1 LDEAFFYLW
10 PYRAKARY
18 GLFMAQ
24 PPIPIDILKTRL
36 RIDAEAD
43 DVIMTTLC
51 IAAGEM
57 IERELGIGLATA
69 TRTAKIDRWRR
80 FIPPVQP
87 CTSVTSVT
95 YYDTGNTLITMPA
108 ADWYVDQT
116 DELLAVEF
124 IEEPAVKEGTFPTV
138 TYVAGYTQVP
148 HALQQAIVAL
158 VGAWY
163 ANPDATAPVALSEV
177 PLSLKYILSAYST
190 RGALR

>member
-1 LDEAFFYLW
+1 
-10 PYRAKARY
+10 
-18 GLFMAQ
+18 MAQ

-57 IERELGIGLATA
+57 IERELGIGLSTA
-69 TRTAKIDRWRR
+69 TRSAKIDRWRR
-80 FIPPVQP
+80 FIPPVQQ

-95 YYDTGNTLITMPA
+95 YYDTGNNLVTMPA
-108 ADWYVDQT
+108 ADWYVDET

-124 IEEPAVKEGTFPTV
+124 LEAPAVKDGTFPTV

-163 ANPDATAPVALSEV
+163 ANPDATNPVALSEV

-190 RGALR
+190 RGPLR

>member
-1 LDEAFFYLW
+1 M
-10 PYRAKARY
+10 AR
-18 GLFMAQ
+18 

-36 RIDAEAD
+36 RIDADED
-43 DVIMTTLC
+43 DVILTTLC

-57 IERELGIGLATA
+57 IERELGIGLSST
-69 TRTAKIDRWRR
+69 TRTAKLDRWRR

-87 CTSVTSVT
+87 CSSVTSVT
-95 YYDTGNTLITMPA
+95 YYDTGNNLVTMSTD
-108 ADWYVDQT
+108 DWYVDQT
-116 DELLAVEF
+116 DAALALEF
-124 IEEPAVKEGTFPTV
+124 LEAPAVREGTFPTV
-138 TYVAGYTQVP
+138 TYVAGYTTVP

-190 RGALR
+190 RGPLR

>member
-1 LDEAFFYLW
+1 
-10 PYRAKARY
+10 
-18 GLFMAQ
+18 MAL

-36 RIDAEAD
+36 RIDFEAD
-43 DVIMTTLC
+43 DVVLTTLC

-57 IERELGIGLATA
+57 IERELGIALATS
-69 TRTAKIDRWRR
+69 TRTAKLDRWRR

-95 YYDTGNTLITMPA
+95 YYDSGNILTTMPA
-108 ADWYVDQT
+108 SDWYVNQT
-116 DELLAVEF
+116 DELLALEF
-124 IEEPAVKEGTFPTV
+124 KENPAIYEGTFPTV

-163 ANPDATAPVALSEV
+163 ANPDATAPVSISDV
-177 PLSLKYILSAYST
+177 PLSLKYILNAYST